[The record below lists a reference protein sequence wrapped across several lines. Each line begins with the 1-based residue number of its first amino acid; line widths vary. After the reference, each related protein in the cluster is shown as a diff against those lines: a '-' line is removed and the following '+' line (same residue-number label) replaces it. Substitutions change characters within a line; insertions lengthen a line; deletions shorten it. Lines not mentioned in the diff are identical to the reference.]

1 MPTYTYACTECG
13 EQLEVVQSLSDSPLV
28 ECPHCSGRLRKV
40 FHPVGVM
47 FKGSGFYRTDSR
59 SSKESG
65 GTAAGS
71 KADKGD
77 AAGAKKGSS
86 GSASGDGK
94 GSASGDGKGSASGTS
109 GTGSSSGAGGSGSGS
124 GSSTSGG
131 SSSTGSTSGAKGS
144 AAGTSS

>member
-86 GSASGDGK
+86 GSASG
-94 GSASGDGKGSASGTS
+94 TS

-131 SSSTGSTSGAKGS
+131 SSSTGSTSSAKGS